1 MEFRKVFDTIDA
13 YGWNTK
19 QTKGLTAEVIRM
31 PGKKFIVSWK
41 RKAGA

>member
-19 QTKGLTAEVIRM
+19 QTKGLENTALLE
-31 PGKKFIVSWK
+31 G
-41 RKAGA
+41 